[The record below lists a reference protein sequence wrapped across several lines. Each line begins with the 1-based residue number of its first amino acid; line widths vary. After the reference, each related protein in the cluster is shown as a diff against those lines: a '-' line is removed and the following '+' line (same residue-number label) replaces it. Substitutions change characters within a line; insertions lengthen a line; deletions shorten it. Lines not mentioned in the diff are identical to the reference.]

1 MDYHYPVELN
11 EDFGE
16 PLTPDC
22 QEVGTS
28 AVFTRK
34 FSKAT
39 VSVDCNSLSGK
50 LEMADGRVLSSAE
63 PSKESALS
71 SGGGY
76 GGRGFNLPGTKTP
89 TESAVDVVVDV
100 AQPVSTVDAREVSF
114 TWDIYALR
122 HSSGAQQREKLR
134 SPARQRLM
142 RELRPFVLRVSGT
155 GCENMQLASGPYIP
169 TPPAVTRLL
178 RSGGGGTNPANVTL
192 DDWSDVAKFAA
203 ATDASLVLG
212 LNMLLRDWPGDGS
225 QGCAGGA
232 CPWNPANARAW
243 IAHNKQVPGL
253 NIEGYELGMSQ
264 DTLFTVKKNIEQNII
279 LHDRQRAGLLHVQR
293 KFGRRAGRARL
304 CKPEGCAARG
314 VCEHGHAQGH
324 RPGHGRLLRQKRRH
338 DGEGAQRQ
346 ATARCRDVPPL

>member
-1 MDYHYPVELN
+1 MDYAFPPELN

-39 VSVDCNSLSGK
+39 VSVDCNSLNGK
-50 LEMADGRVLSSAE
+50 IEMADGRVLSSAQ
-63 PSKESALS
+63 PSKEAALS

-76 GGRGFNLPGTKTP
+76 GGRGFAIPGTKTP

-122 HSSGAQQREKLR
+122 HNSGAQQREKLR

-155 GCENMQLASGPYIP
+155 GCENMQLSAGPYIP
-169 TPPAVTRLL
+169 TPPAVTKLL

-192 DDWSDVAKFAA
+192 EDWSDVAAFAA

-253 NIEGYELGMSQ
+253 NIEGYELGNEPFSI
-264 DTLFTVKKNIEQNII
+264 DSGA
-279 LHDRQRAGLLHVQR
+279 RCCGLSIFSNDLIT
-293 KFGRRAGRARL
+293 KL
-304 CKPEGCAARG
+304 
-314 VCEHGHAQGH
+314 HAQCQSG
-324 RPGHGRLLRQKRRH
+324 
-338 DGEGAQRQ
+338 
-346 ATARCRDVPPL
+346 